1 MLSVQMVVIG
11 NEPSANCLLG
21 ACATN
26 RNESAATPT
35 WTQQEMAD
43 ADALG
48 RRLVQAATAL
58 KPLMPPP
65 SPPPCAPGVHRCGI
79 HFITD

>member
-1 MLSVQMVVIG
+1 MVVIG
-11 NEPSANCLLG
+11 NEPAANCLLG

-58 KPLMPPP
+58 KPLHPHHRWVYTSLDP
-65 SPPPCAPGVHRCGI
+65 SKFVLM
-79 HFITD
+79 